1 MPSIQPSFQVMTSH
15 SGTTTMSTLQ
25 VFGQLS
31 YYYHI
36 ITGTLNRDNTE
47 KKQVIKKAKK
57 KTQKVQTDKANE
69 KKAGGKF
76 LHQVFYQDLS
86 FKNKC
91 NKLGF

>member
-1 MPSIQPSFQVMTSH
+1 
-15 SGTTTMSTLQ
+15 MSTLQ

-47 KKQVIKKAKK
+47 EKQVIKKQKK
-57 KTQKVQTDKANE
+57 NQKVQTDKANE

-76 LHQVFYQDLS
+76 LHQVFYQGLS

-91 NKLGF
+91 NKLGFYVRLK